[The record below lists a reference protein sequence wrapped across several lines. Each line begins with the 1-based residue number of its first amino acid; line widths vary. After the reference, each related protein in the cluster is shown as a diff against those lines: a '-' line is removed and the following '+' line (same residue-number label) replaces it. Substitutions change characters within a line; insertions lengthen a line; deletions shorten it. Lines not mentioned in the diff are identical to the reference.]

1 MELANLNEL
10 SCCRFWVL
18 IVWSI
23 TARPSTLLVLLLAS
37 IPFASLALL
46 PPEYVNGMS
55 ILPQSMFAVV
65 LVVKV
70 LAPQVVPLSAKLSN
84 ALRFRNLG
92 FLALFLLVGT
102 VTTVIMPRLFMGGVA
117 VFPMR
122 LVWGAEPLTPSPSN
136 ITQLGYVALSVM
148 VAFAVM
154 LIADTPRFV
163 ETLLAGLLVGGAV
176 CIITG
181 LIDIAAAATGMES
194 LLTPFRNASYAF
206 LTDAGAAGLRRVVG
220 FTPEASGYGPIC
232 VEFLTAIALL
242 RHLYPAGGQRVL
254 ATSIAVG
261 LAVMAVLSTSSTAY
275 GGLGVAALACM
286 ANWIRR
292 AVSPSSLGQRGLVW
306 EMLVGCGLAVA
317 LLAIIIFH
325 ANLLDPLFELIDE
338 VVFQKPLSSSFFE
351 RSLWNSTA
359 WDAVGATWGLGIG
372 FGSTRTSNW
381 FVAIISN
388 AGLIGSAF
396 MGIFLLQTFVRRLI
410 WRSPM
415 SLEMVAALKLS
426 LLPALA
432 MAGVTA
438 AGPDFGSW
446 TAVMF
451 GAITGIA
458 VFRPM
463 ASFVGRGAAEV
474 TMPTRTGGARTV
486 GNRAIGRIAP
496 QTRRQDGGPNRPAP
510 RPSF

>member
-1 MELANLNEL
+1 MNYPAVV
-10 SCCRFWVL
+10 FWVL

-46 PPEYVNGMS
+46 PPEYVSGMS

-70 LAPQVVPLSAKLSN
+70 LAPQAVPLSTKLSN
-84 ALRFRNLG
+84 ALRLGNLG

-102 VTTVIMPRLFMGGVA
+102 VTTVIMPRLFMGDVA

-148 VAFAVM
+148 VTFAVM
-154 LIADTPRFV
+154 LMADTPRFV
-163 ETLLAGLLVGGAV
+163 ETMLTGLLVGGAV
-176 CIITG
+176 CILTG

-194 LLTPFRNASYAF
+194 LLEPFRNASYAL

-220 FTPEASGYGPIC
+220 FTPEASAYGPIC

-242 RHLYPAGGQRVL
+242 RHLYPEGGQRIL
-254 ATSIAVG
+254 ATIIAVA

-292 AVSPSSLGQRGLVW
+292 AVSPSSFGQRGLVL
-306 EMLVGCGLAVA
+306 ELLVGCGLAVV
-317 LLAIIIFH
+317 LLGIIIFH
-325 ANLLDPLFELIDE
+325 ANLLDPLSELIDE
-338 VVFQKPLSSSFFE
+338 VVYQKALSSSYFE

-359 WDAVGATWGLGIG
+359 WDAVAATWGLGIG

-381 FVAIISN
+381 FMAIISN
-388 AGLIGSAF
+388 SGLIGSAF
-396 MGIFLLQTFVRRLI
+396 MGIFFLLTFVRRPI

-415 SLEMVAALKLS
+415 SLELVAALKLS
-426 LLPALA
+426 LLPALV
-432 MAGVTA
+432 MAGVSA
-438 AGPDFGSW
+438 AGPDFGQW
-446 TAVMF
+446 TAVIL
-451 GAITGIA
+451 GALTGIA
-458 VFRPM
+458 VVHPKS
-463 ASFVGRGAAEV
+463 SFLGRGTTEM
-474 TMPTRTGGARTV
+474 TMPARARQV
-486 GNRAIGRIAP
+486 RAIGNRAIGPIAP
-496 QTRRQDGGPNRPAP
+496 LVPRQDGEPDRPAP